1 MTAGCP
7 SAHVVYFCTTGARKA
22 RNGRRRLLRA
32 DDLEEE
38 VGEEDVED
46 AGDGHAEGGEADE
59 QRPVPGRARDSTG
72 DTSRAIACVRGERG
86 QLQRDGA
93 AHHSMLSTASTV
105 QAMER
110 PHQAP
115 VCPAVRGWRAGG
127 VRWAGQRVVYMRCD
141 RGCLRR
147 LPARAEYR
155 IRQTSHSCIG
165 RPRAAAR
172 AAWRSRR
179 AGSRSSGPQGCRAGR
194 RSRCRSG

>member
-7 SAHVVYFCTTGARKA
+7 SAHVVYFCAAGARKA
-22 RNGRRRLLRA
+22 RTFRRRLLRA

-127 VRWAGQRVVYMRCD
+127 VRWAGQRVVYMRCEAVYEVRCEAVYED
-141 RGCLRR
+141 
-147 LPARAEYR
+147 Y
-155 IRQTSHSCIG
+155 Q
-165 RPRAAAR
+165 AAR
-172 AAWRSRR
+172 STVSGKRR
-179 AGSRSSGPQGCRAGR
+179 TRA
-194 RSRCRSG
+194 